1 MDQIVSSYFNFEVLQ
16 KSLPYLQHGLV
27 LTLWL
32 SLSIVPLAM
41 LAGLL
46 VAMLFDLRIKVIN
59 VLLVIYIDLFRAF
72 PPLVLI
78 IFIFFGLPFLGLRF
92 SEFTSFV
99 LASTLNGAAYFG
111 EIFRAGIASI
121 PRGQYEAATSTGLTP
136 LQAMIHVVLPQAIR
150 NVLAPLTGNVIELVK
165 ATSLASVVAM
175 PELLRSARI
184 AQGSTYNATPLVAAA
199 LIYLILLWP
208 AVRLASRLER
218 RALARR

>member
-1 MDQIVSSYFNFEVLQ
+1 MDQIISSYFNLDVLRQ
-16 KSLPYLQHGLV
+16 SLPYLQHGLILTFW
-27 LTLWL
+27 LTLA
-32 SLSIVPLAM
+32 IVPLAM
-41 LAGLL
+41 LAGLV
-46 VAMLFDLRIKVIN
+46 VAMLFDLRVR
-59 VLLVIYIDLFRAF
+59 LLNYALIFYIDLFRAF

-78 IFIFFGLPFLGLRF
+78 IFIFFGLPFLGIRF

-121 PRGQYEAATSTGLTP
+121 PRGQYEAAISTGLRP
-136 LQAMIHVVLPQAIR
+136 VQAMAYVVLPQAVR

-184 AQGSTYNATPLVAAA
+184 AQGATYNATPLVAAA
-199 LIYLILLWP
+199 LIYLVLLWP
-208 AVRLASRLER
+208 SVRLASRLER
-218 RALARR
+218 RALAKR

>member
-1 MDQIVSSYFNFEVLQ
+1 MDQIISSYFNLTVLRQ
-16 KSLPYLQHGLV
+16 ALPYLQNGLM

-41 LAGLL
+41 IAGL
-46 VAMLFDLRIKVIN
+46 VIAMLFDLRQKWLN
-59 VLLVIYIDLFRAF
+59 ALLVVYIDLFRAF

-78 IFIFFGLPFLGLRF
+78 IFIFFGLPFLGVRF
-92 SEFTSFV
+92 SEFVSFV
-99 LASTLNGAAYFG
+99 LAATLNGAAYFG

-121 PRGQYEAATSTGLTP
+121 PRGQYEAAVASGLTP

-150 NVLAPLTGNVIELVK
+150 NVLAPLTGNIIELVK

-184 AQGSTYNATPLVAAA
+184 AQGNTYNATPLVAAA

-218 RALARR
+218 RAIARR

>member
-1 MDQIVSSYFNFEVLQ
+1 MDQIVQSYFNLGVLG
-16 KSLPYLQHGLV
+16 KTLPYLRNGLL

-32 SLSIVPLAM
+32 TLAIVPLAIIC
-41 LAGLL
+41 GLV
-46 VAMLFDLRIKVIN
+46 VALLFDLRIKALNAILIV
-59 VLLVIYIDLFRAF
+59 YIDLFRAF

-92 SEFTSFV
+92 SEFASFV

-121 PRGQYEAATSTGLTP
+121 PRGQYEAATATGLTR
-136 LQAMIHVVLPQAIR
+136 LQTMRYIVLPQAIR

-165 ATSLASVVAM
+165 ATSLASIVAM

-184 AQGSTYNATPLVAAA
+184 AQGATFNATPLVAAA
-199 LIYLILLWP
+199 LIYLAILWP

-218 RALARR
+218 RAIARR